1 MRMWP
6 WTRQRNS
13 ITQTLFVL
21 QTSAI
26 EEGVLIPDMGKP
38 IIRLATT
45 GGVGIPWRQWRRNSK
60 SWPGGSTC
68 LDLFEKG
75 QIVAWKPGLKNRMFP
90 EDGEPAIVTSVLPT
104 PVFDLTE
111 TSAASPYFQEA
122 LSLVIGVF
130 RDDDLLEFRVDGRRF
145 MPITD

>member
-1 MRMWP
+1 MD
-6 WTRQRNS
+6 S
-13 ITQTLFVL
+13 
-21 QTSAI
+21 
-26 EEGVLIPDMGKP
+26 DMGKP

-45 GGVGIPWRQWRRNSK
+45 GGVGSPMEAMAAKLKELAGRLDVPNS
-60 SWPGGSTC
+60 
-68 LDLFEKG
+68 FEKG